1 VLPTRTKWR
10 RGRILVYEGHDRPR
24 IRGGPDPKTLD
35 QELQTPAGTLMQN
48 GLFFG
53 AARRALE
60 GRERAELVRVYEKVR
75 SGIWVFNG
83 VFRLLDAWAEQI
95 DGRRV
100 FKFRLEIAAD
110 ESAGEE
116 VPEGVLEAT
125 RIIPTSVKLEVW
137 KRDKGRC
144 VECGSAD
151 NLHFDHIIP
160 WSRGGSSL
168 TAENVQLRMRVR
180 QRRCL
185 GPQIAAQALEHAV
198 EKRLSTLSVG
208 DIARR
213 HSTLFCR
220 PRDDPVVDVAETEL
234 RGH

>member
-1 VLPTRTKWR
+1 MRAGDVVSYLEMCQEEGVNLQQGMNFRLRGGASVILMSTRAGAPYADQVEEG
-10 RGRILVYEGHDRPR
+10 GRILVYEGHERPR

-35 QELQTPAGTLMQN
+35 QELQTPTGTPTQN
-48 GLFFG
+48 GLFFE
-53 AARRALE
+53 AARRAPE
-60 GRERAELVRVYEKVR
+60 GHERAELVRVYEKVR
-75 SGIWVFNG
+75 SGIWVFKG

-110 ESAGEE
+110 ESAVEE

-168 TAENVQLRMRVR
+168 TAENVQLLCARHN
-180 QRRCL
+180 
-185 GPQIAAQALEHAV
+185 IA
-198 EKRLSTLSVG
+198 KR
-208 DIARR
+208 DRIQ
-213 HSTLFCR
+213 
-220 PRDDPVVDVAETEL
+220 
-234 RGH
+234 